1 MSRYY
6 LPLLPPVPLNLLPYL
21 DFYSWHVYC
30 NFYIGMAI
38 FLSII
43 SSFLCFFFAAWVI
56 FKVVLQG
63 SPSKSSSET
72 SEMERDKKKGDIIL
86 IKAFMLFVAA
96 VLSMILWRK
105 FVVSF
110 FLLIACFIGPK
121 VIEKLKIKRRL
132 KLFSSQLADGLTI
145 IANSLNS
152 GFSLQQSVDTMVKQM
167 PPPISYEFLLAL
179 REYRLGKPIEAALAD
194 MQKRVPSEDLHLI
207 VTAISLSRETGGNLS
222 KVLESIANMIREKM
236 RIEGKVE
243 ALTSNGKLQ
252 GLIIGLLPFAIGVAM
267 YIINPDLIAPIYK
280 TQIGWALI
288 GVMAILETLGLI
300 VIRRM
305 VSIEF

>member
-1 MSRYY
+1 MSIAI
-6 LPLLPPVPLNLLPYL
+6 LGIMV
-21 DFYSWHVYC
+21 
-30 NFYIGMAI
+30 I
-38 FLSII
+38 FLSMF
-43 SSFLCFFFAAWVI
+43 SAFVCFFFISSVI
-56 FKVVLQG
+56 IK
-63 SPSKSSSET
+63 
-72 SEMERDKKKGDIIL
+72 SEMGQMGQKKEKKEGVVS
-86 IKAFMLFVAA
+86 IKAFMPFVMAIIA
-96 VLSMILWRK
+96 IIAIISVIRWQK

-110 FLLIACFIGPK
+110 SLLIACFIASE
-121 VIEKLKIKRRL
+121 VIKKLKIKRRL
-132 KLFSSQLADGLTI
+132 KLFSSQLADGLTL

>member
-1 MSRYY
+1 MSIAI
-6 LPLLPPVPLNLLPYL
+6 LGIMV
-21 DFYSWHVYC
+21 
-30 NFYIGMAI
+30 I
-38 FLSII
+38 FLSMF
-43 SSFLCFFFAAWVI
+43 SAFVCFFFISSVI
-56 FKVVLQG
+56 IK
-63 SPSKSSSET
+63 
-72 SEMERDKKKGDIIL
+72 SEMGQMGQKKEKKKGVVS
-86 IKAFMLFVAA
+86 IKAFMPFVMAIIA
-96 VLSMILWRK
+96 IISVIRWQK

-110 FLLIACFIGPK
+110 SLPIACFIASE
-121 VIEKLKIKRRL
+121 VIKKLKIKRRL
-132 KLFSSQLADGLTI
+132 KLFSSQLADGLTL